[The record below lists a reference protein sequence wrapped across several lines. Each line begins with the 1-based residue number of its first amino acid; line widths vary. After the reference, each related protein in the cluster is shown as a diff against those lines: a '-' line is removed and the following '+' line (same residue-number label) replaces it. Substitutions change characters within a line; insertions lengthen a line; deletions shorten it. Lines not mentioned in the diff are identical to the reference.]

1 MWVADAF
8 LSQVFGL
15 WVCGE
20 GGLSDFEAGIE
31 EHWGPVVYRGAF
43 ELKGVLERV
52 ALH

>member
-31 EHWGPVVYRGAF
+31 EHWGPVYRGA
-43 ELKGVLERV
+43 LSLEEV
-52 ALH
+52 P